1 MLIRS
6 PWLIILLASTSVF
19 AQTEKAQLNGVI
31 ADSTQAAVP
40 GAQVVASSTVTGT
53 KRTVTTN
60 EQGLYSIPFL
70 DPGTY
75 DIQVQRKVSER
86 FSARALSSTSRRP
99 PR

>member
-1 MLIRS
+1 MLNRS
-6 PWLIILLASTSVF
+6 HWLIILLASTSVF

-31 ADSTQAAVP
+31 ADSSQAAVP